1 MHELQTPR
9 YIILWYSIYVYILVK
24 KSNKTKSTFMFLKT
38 LNINIKY
45 KKYFKKG
52 LKRKVGHDG
61 E

>member
-1 MHELQTPR
+1 MPR

-24 KSNKTKSTFMFLKT
+24 KSNKIKSTFMFLKT